1 MAAQGT
7 YRAVVCS
14 TLGGIDCLQ
23 LRQLPRAPLPPN
35 GVRVAI
41 KAAGLNFPDVLMC
54 RGAYQHRPALPFV
67 PGLEAAGIV
76 SELASGTAAAVEVG
90 EPVIVQTRTGG
101 YAEEIVASPEQLRP
115 MPAAFSFAEAA
126 TFLVAHLT
134 AYHALKTRAELKGG
148 QTLLVLGAGGGVGLA
163 AVQIGK
169 LLGARVIAAASSASK
184 RDAAQAMGA
193 DAVIEAGG
201 EAIAEALKRLTE
213 GAGADV
219 VLDPVGIA
227 QEAALRSLA
236 WGGKLLVVGFAGQT
250 IPAYAANRV
259 LLRGAS
265 VLGVRAGESGRRD
278 RSMRR
283 GELAELALLARQG
296 RVRPMLSESFPL
308 QRFAEAMRRIA
319 ERQAIGRIA
328 LVTEP

>member
-1 MAAQGT
+1 MARQDT

-14 TLGGIDCLQ
+14 RLEGIDGLQ
-23 LRQLPRAPLPPN
+23 LRRLPCAPLPPN
-35 GVRVAI
+35 GVRVAV

-54 RGAYQHRPALPFV
+54 KGAYQHRPALPFV
-67 PGLEAAGIV
+67 PGLEVAGIV
-76 SELASGTAAAVEVG
+76 SEVATDVAAAVRVG
-90 EPVIVQTRTGG
+90 DKVIVQTRTGG

-148 QTLLVLGAGGGVGLA
+148 ETLLVLGAGGGVGLA

-169 LLGARVIAAASSASK
+169 LVGARVIAAASSARK
-184 RDAAQAMGA
+184 RAAAQAAGA

-201 EAIAEALKRLTE
+201 EGIAAALQQLTT

-227 QEAALRSLA
+227 QEAALRCLA
-236 WGGKLLVVGFAGQT
+236 WEGKLLVVGFAGQT

-265 VLGVRAGESGRRD
+265 VLGVRAGEAGRRNPAL
-278 RSMRR
+278 RR
-283 GELAELALLARQG
+283 AELAELLALAEAG
-296 RVRPMLSESFPL
+296 RVKPMLSESFPL
-308 QRFAEAMRRIA
+308 ERFAEAMRRLA

-328 LVTEP
+328 LRSEP

>member
-1 MAAQGT
+1 
-7 YRAVVCS
+7 
-14 TLGGIDCLQ
+14 
-23 LRQLPRAPLPPN
+23 
-35 GVRVAI
+35 
-41 KAAGLNFPDVLMC
+41 
-54 RGAYQHRPALPFV
+54 
-67 PGLEAAGIV
+67 
-76 SELASGTAAAVEVG
+76 
-90 EPVIVQTRTGG
+90 VIVQTRTGG

-115 MPAAFSFAEAA
+115 MPATFSFAEAA

-134 AYHALKTRAELKGG
+134 AYHALKTRAELKGA

-169 LLGARVIAAASSASK
+169 LLGARVIAAASSAGK
-184 RDAAQAMGA
+184 RAAAQAMGA
-193 DAVIEAGG
+193 DAVIETGG

-219 VLDPVGIA
+219 ILDPVGIA

-236 WGGKLLVVGFAGQT
+236 WGGKLLVVGFAGET

-265 VLGVRAGESGRRD
+265 VLGVRAGEAGRRD
-278 RSMRR
+278 ASMRR
-283 GELAELALLARQG
+283 GELADLAALARQG
-296 RVRPMLSESFPL
+296 RVRPMLSESYPL
-308 QRFAEAMRRIA
+308 ERFAEAMRRIA

>member
-1 MAAQGT
+1 VAAQGT